1 MRDTKF
7 TFLALMVGIVGFAT
21 PALAATTVH
30 VTLTDQMELKL
41 ETNTVKAGRV
51 VLDVKNE
58 AESQQHEVI
67 IAKLKDHNQ
76 AVSVAPGQDRVD
88 ENKMKTLGEVS
99 DLDPGKEGKLSINLK
114 PGEYLLFCNMKGHY
128 QAGMLAHLTVT
139 E

>member
-1 MRDTKF
+1 MRDSKF
-7 TFLALMVGIVGFAT
+7 AFFALMVGVVGFTT
-21 PALAATTVH
+21 PAFAATTLH

-51 VLDVKNE
+51 VLDVKND

-67 IAKLKDHNQ
+67 IARLKDRNQ
-76 AVSVAPGQDRVD
+76 TVSVTPGQDRVD
-88 ENKMKTLGEVS
+88 EKKVKTLGEVS
-99 DLDPGKEGKLSINLK
+99 DLDPGKEGKLTINLK

>member
-7 TFLALMVGIVGFAT
+7 TFLTLMVGIVGFAT

-41 ETNTVKAGRV
+41 ETNTIKAGRV
-51 VLDVKNE
+51 ILDVKNE

-67 IAKLKDHNQ
+67 IARLKDGNQ
-76 AVSVAPGQDRVD
+76 AVPVAPGQDRVD
-88 ENKMKTLGEVS
+88 EKKLKTLGEVS
-99 DLDPGKEGKLSINLK
+99 DLDRGKEGKLSINLK

>member
-1 MRDTKF
+1 MRDKKF
-7 TFLALMVGIVGFAT
+7 TFFALMVGSIGFAS

-41 ETNTVKAGRV
+41 ETSTVKAGRV

-67 IAKLKDHNQ
+67 IARLKDRNQ
-76 AVSVAPGQDRVD
+76 TVSVVPGQDRVD
-88 ENKMKTLGEVS
+88 EKKMKTLGEVS

>member
-1 MRDTKF
+1 MRDRKF
-7 TFLALMVGIVGFAT
+7 TFLALLVGVVGFTT

-41 ETNTVKAGRV
+41 ETSTVKAGRV
-51 VLDVKNE
+51 VFDVKND
-58 AESQQHEVI
+58 AQSQQHEVI
-67 IAKLKDHNQ
+67 IAKLRDRNQ
-76 AVSVAPGQDRVD
+76 TISVPEGMDRVQ
-88 ENKMKTLGEVS
+88 EKKLRTLGEVS
-99 DLDPGKEGKLSINLK
+99 DLDPGKEGKLSISLK

>member
-7 TFLALMVGIVGFAT
+7 TFLTLMVGIVGFAT

-67 IAKLKDHNQ
+67 IARLKDGNQ
-76 AVSVAPGQDRVD
+76 AVPVAPGQDRVD
-88 ENKMKTLGEVS
+88 EKKLKTLGEVS

>member
-7 TFLALMVGIVGFAT
+7 TVLALMVGIVGFAT
-21 PALAATTVH
+21 PVFAATTVH

-67 IAKLKDHNQ
+67 IARLKDGNQ
-76 AVSVAPGQDRVD
+76 AVPVAPGQDRVD
-88 ENKMKTLGEVS
+88 EKKLKTLGEVS

-114 PGEYLLFCNMKGHY
+114 PGEYLLFCNRKGHY

>member
-7 TFLALMVGIVGFAT
+7 TFLTLMVGIVGFAT

-41 ETNTVKAGRV
+41 ETNTVKAGQV

-67 IAKLKDHNQ
+67 IARLKDGNQ
-76 AVSVAPGQDRVD
+76 AVPVAPGQDRVD
-88 ENKMKTLGEVS
+88 EKKLKTLGEVS

>member
-1 MRDTKF
+1 MQHMKS
-7 TFLALMVGIVGFAT
+7 TFVALAVGIVGFT
-21 PALAATTVH
+21 IPAFAATTLH

-51 VLDVKNE
+51 VLDVINE

-67 IAKLKDHNQ
+67 IARLNDRNQ
-76 AVSVAPGQDRVD
+76 SVSVSPGQDRVD
-88 ENKMKTLGEVS
+88 ERKIKTLGEVS

-128 QAGMLAHLTVT
+128 QAGMLAHLTV